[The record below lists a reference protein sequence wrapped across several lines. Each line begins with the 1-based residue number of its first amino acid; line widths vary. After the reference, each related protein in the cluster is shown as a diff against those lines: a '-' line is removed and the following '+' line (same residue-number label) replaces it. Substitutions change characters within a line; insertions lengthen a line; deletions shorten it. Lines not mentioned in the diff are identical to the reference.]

1 MGPTL
6 QRHHRTAGGRRRGRP
21 RHPRPLSPAPT
32 APPRSAVT
40 SALFEGLLGAAAC
53 LAVIG
58 LIGHERQGGPDAL
71 TTPADPPPAVFVQ
84 GD

>member
-6 QRHHRTAGGRRRGRP
+6 QRHHRTAGGRRRGRT
-21 RHPRPLSPAPT
+21 RTLRPGSTAAT

-53 LAVIG
+53 LGVIG
-58 LIGHERQGGPDAL
+58 LLGHERQGGPDAG

-84 GD
+84 AG